1 MDGMRVPNST
11 SLGKASLQSLD
22 SYVPEDDHI
31 LADVLSLV
39 LTNPYMVQTV
49 IKIKEIKPSTDTM
62 ALQKYHERA

>member
-1 MDGMRVPNST
+1 
-11 SLGKASLQSLD
+11 LD

-49 IKIKEIKPSTDTM
+49 IEVKEIKPSAEAM
-62 ALQKYHERA
+62 VLQKYPEEPIYIHPKTI

>member
-1 MDGMRVPNST
+1 
-11 SLGKASLQSLD
+11 LD

-49 IKIKEIKPSTDTM
+49 IKIKEIKPSAETM